1 MTDKGLDGEANQECA
16 AKVFK
21 EHDTMENLWNSFI
34 HNKYSA
40 IKQPA
45 IDANDYELEPAL
57 IAMVQQNQFVGQSTE
72 NPNEHLGQFLRI
84 VNSIKLSG
92 VKPEVIQLQLFPF
105 SLRDMAITW
114 FDSLPHESVD
124 TWEELMRAYFSK
136 FFIPSLPSKQRR
148 EITNSKHEGDENR
161 YLAWRDLAEYNI
173 RSSGPSERN
182 DRAEESKMNVM
193 DKLSAIEAKL
203 DELIHLMNERKSNQ
217 KLKTKQNCGKNE
229 RCTERRTSQFRMEG
243 S

>member
-1 MTDKGLDGEANQECA
+1 MTDQGIDSVANQECA

-57 IAMVQQNQFVGQSTE
+57 ITMVQRNQFAGQSTE

-84 VNSIKLSG
+84 ANSIKLSR

-114 FDSLPHESVD
+114 FNSLPHESVN

-148 EITNSKHEGDENR
+148 EITNSKHEGDENG
-161 YLAWRDLAEYNI
+161 YIAWRDLAENNI
-173 RSSGPSERN
+173 RSSGSSERN
-182 DRAEESKMNVM
+182 NRAEEIKMNVM

-203 DELIHLMNERKSNQ
+203 DELIHWINKGKSN
-217 KLKTKQNCGKNE
+217 
-229 RCTERRTSQFRMEG
+229 
-243 S
+243 